1 MNHELTIMRFAVLV
15 LVLVLVATMFS
26 GCATVAPDKTQQA
39 EDLLYLAAEDRV
51 SCELLDTYLGP
62 AGSVFLVGSREN
74 TLNLPFNQLAAL
86 GANGVYV
93 VEDGS
98 TGSGVIVEGYLC
110 PVSETVVQPDP
121 SAETELVEEDQS
133 STEEIDIKLKTVA
146 EPVVPATDNSIVAA
160 PALSAA
166 TPEKVVSQPD
176 PSVETKSEEGDQPD
190 TKSIEIKIVSDLDSA
205 VPAVGTSVVAAP
217 ALSAATPEKLVPQPD
232 PSVGTKFEE
241 GDQPD
246 AKGTEIKIASDPD
259 SAVPAVAT
267 SVAVASEKA
276 TSLAEFERLLAS
288 GQQGNAEA
296 QYQLGQAYQ
305 RGDHVDASRN
315 LAVLWFAS
323 AANQGH
329 KEARLRI
336 SPDCPLKD
344 LGAGLEPGAP
354 IGDCLVPNVDP
365 SKEVAPGIDF
375 SDSELLTNLV
385 GNYEGTAREI
395 FGSESKFKLKFY
407 LVSSE
412 KVAGRLEDVSGYH
425 EELSDIVRIDPE
437 TWAVY
442 GLPEGDCAIEKICI
456 RMKWV
461 SLVSTHTGFTWLQFE
476 PDFSRYEGIVMH
488 GGRAALEVSG
498 SRVSLN

>member
-1 MNHELTIMRFAVLV
+1 MRFTVL
-15 LVLVLVATMFS
+15 LLVATILP
-26 GCATVAPDKTQQA
+26 GCATVAPVKTQQA
-39 EDLLYLAAEDRV
+39 EELVYLAAEDRV

-86 GANGVYV
+86 GANSVYV

-98 TGSGVIVEGYLC
+98 ADSGVIVEGYLC
-110 PVSETVVQPDP
+110 PGSETAIQPDP
-121 SAETELVEEDQS
+121 TAETELAEGDQS
-133 STEEIDIKLKTVA
+133 STEEIEIKLKTVA
-146 EPVVPATDNSIVAA
+146 EPTVPATVTSIVAA
-160 PALSAA
+160 PVLPVAA
-166 TPEKVVSQPD
+166 PEKLVLQPD
-176 PSVETKSEEGDQPD
+176 PSVETKSGEGDQPD
-190 TKSIEIKIVSDLDSA
+190 AKSIESKIASDPESG

-217 ALSAATPEKLVPQPD
+217 VPAAAPEK
-232 PSVGTKFEE
+232 
-241 GDQPD
+241 
-246 AKGTEIKIASDPD
+246 AI
-259 SAVPAVAT
+259 
-267 SVAVASEKA
+267 
-276 TSLAEFERLLAS
+276 SLGEFERLLAS

-329 KEARLRI
+329 QEASRKI
-336 SPDCPLKD
+336 SPDCPLED

-354 IGDCLVPNVDP
+354 IGDCLASFVDP
-365 SKEVAPGIDF
+365 SKEAAPGVYF

-412 KVAGRLEDVSGYH
+412 KVAGRLEDFSGYH
-425 EELSDIVRIDPE
+425 EKLSDIVRIDPE

-456 RMKWV
+456 RMKWA
-461 SLVSTHTGFTWLQFE
+461 SLVSTHTGITWLQFE

>member
-1 MNHELTIMRFAVLV
+1 MRFTVL
-15 LVLVLVATMFS
+15 LLVATILP
-26 GCATVAPDKTQQA
+26 GCATVAPVKTQQA
-39 EDLLYLAAEDRV
+39 EELVYLAAEDRV

-62 AGSVFLVGSREN
+62 TGSVFLVGSREN

-86 GANGVYV
+86 GANSVYV

-98 TGSGVIVEGYLC
+98 ADSGVIVEGYFC
-110 PVSETVVQPDP
+110 PGSETAIQPDP
-121 SAETELVEEDQS
+121 TAETELAEGDQS
-133 STEEIDIKLKTVA
+133 STEEIAIKLKTVA
-146 EPVVPATDNSIVAA
+146 EPTVPATVTSIVAA
-160 PALSAA
+160 PVLPVAA
-166 TPEKVVSQPD
+166 PEKLVPQPD
-176 PSVETKSEEGDQPD
+176 TSVETKSVEGDQPD
-190 TKSIEIKIVSDLDSA
+190 AKSIESPIAPDADSA
-205 VPAVGTSVVAAP
+205 TPAVGTSVVAAP
-217 ALSAATPEKLVPQPD
+217 VPAAAPEK
-232 PSVGTKFEE
+232 
-241 GDQPD
+241 
-246 AKGTEIKIASDPD
+246 AI
-259 SAVPAVAT
+259 
-267 SVAVASEKA
+267 
-276 TSLAEFERLLAS
+276 SLGEFERLLAK
-288 GQQGNAEA
+288 GQKGNAEA

-305 RGDHVDASRN
+305 RGEHVDASRN

-329 KEARLRI
+329 KEASRKI
-336 SPDCPLKD
+336 SPDCPLED
-344 LGAGLEPGAP
+344 LAAGLVPGAP
-354 IGDCLVPNVDP
+354 IGDCLVSFVDP
-365 SKEVAPGIDF
+365 SKEAAPGVDF

-425 EELSDIVRIDPE
+425 EELSDIVRIEPE

-456 RMKWV
+456 RMKWA
-461 SLVSTHTGFTWLQFE
+461 SLVSTHSGFTWLQFE

-498 SRVSLN
+498 SRVYLN

>member
-1 MNHELTIMRFAVLV
+1 MNREQKIMRFTVL
-15 LVLVLVATMFS
+15 LLVAIILP
-26 GCATVAPDKTQQA
+26 GCATVAPVKTQQA
-39 EDLLYLAAEDRV
+39 EELVYLAAEDRV

-62 AGSVFLVGSREN
+62 TGSVFLVGSREN

-86 GANGVYV
+86 GANSVYV

-98 TGSGVIVEGYLC
+98 ADSGVIVEGYFC
-110 PVSETVVQPDP
+110 PGSETAIQPDP
-121 SAETELVEEDQS
+121 TAETELAEGDQS
-133 STEEIDIKLKTVA
+133 STEEIEIKLKTVA
-146 EPVVPATDNSIVAA
+146 EPTVPATVTSIVAA
-160 PALSAA
+160 PVLPVAA
-166 TPEKVVSQPD
+166 PEKLVLQPD
-176 PSVETKSEEGDQPD
+176 TSVETKSVEGDQPD
-190 TKSIEIKIVSDLDSA
+190 AKSIESPIAPDADSA
-205 VPAVGTSVVAAP
+205 TPAVGTSVVAAP
-217 ALSAATPEKLVPQPD
+217 VPAAAPEK
-232 PSVGTKFEE
+232 
-241 GDQPD
+241 
-246 AKGTEIKIASDPD
+246 AI
-259 SAVPAVAT
+259 
-267 SVAVASEKA
+267 
-276 TSLAEFERLLAS
+276 SLGEFERLLAR
-288 GQQGNAEA
+288 GQKGNAEA

-305 RGDHVDASRN
+305 RGEHVDASRN

-329 KEARLRI
+329 KEASRKI
-336 SPDCPLKD
+336 SPDCPLED
-344 LGAGLEPGAP
+344 LAAGLVPGAP
-354 IGDCLVPNVDP
+354 IGDCLVSFVDP
-365 SKEVAPGIDF
+365 SKEAAPGVDF

-425 EELSDIVRIDPE
+425 EELSDIVRIEPE

-456 RMKWV
+456 RMKWA
-461 SLVSTHTGFTWLQFE
+461 SLVSTHSGFTWLQFE

-498 SRVSLN
+498 SRVYLN

>member
-1 MNHELTIMRFAVLV
+1 MRFTVL
-15 LVLVLVATMFS
+15 LLVATILP
-26 GCATVAPDKTQQA
+26 GCATVAPVKTQQA
-39 EDLLYLAAEDRV
+39 EELVYLAAEDRV

-62 AGSVFLVGSREN
+62 TGSVFLVGSREN

-86 GANGVYV
+86 GANSVYV

-98 TGSGVIVEGYLC
+98 ADSGVIVEGYFC
-110 PVSETVVQPDP
+110 PGSETAIQPDP
-121 SAETELVEEDQS
+121 AAETELAEGDQS
-133 STEEIDIKLKTVA
+133 STEEIEIKLKTVA
-146 EPVVPATDNSIVAA
+146 EPTVPATVTSIVAA
-160 PALSAA
+160 PVLPVAA
-166 TPEKVVSQPD
+166 PEKLVLQPD
-176 PSVETKSEEGDQPD
+176 TSVETKSVEGDQPD
-190 TKSIEIKIVSDLDSA
+190 AKSIESPIAPDADSA
-205 VPAVGTSVVAAP
+205 TPAVGTSVVAAP
-217 ALSAATPEKLVPQPD
+217 VPAAAPEK
-232 PSVGTKFEE
+232 
-241 GDQPD
+241 
-246 AKGTEIKIASDPD
+246 AI
-259 SAVPAVAT
+259 
-267 SVAVASEKA
+267 
-276 TSLAEFERLLAS
+276 SLGEFERLLAR
-288 GQQGNAEA
+288 GQKGNAEA

-305 RGDHVDASRN
+305 RGEHVDASRN

-329 KEARLRI
+329 KEASRKI
-336 SPDCPLKD
+336 SPDCPLED
-344 LGAGLEPGAP
+344 LAAGLVPGAP
-354 IGDCLVPNVDP
+354 IGDCLVSFVDP
-365 SKEVAPGIDF
+365 SKEAAPGVDF

-425 EELSDIVRIDPE
+425 EELSDIVRIEPE

-456 RMKWV
+456 RMKWA
-461 SLVSTHTGFTWLQFE
+461 SLVSTHSGFTWLQFE

-498 SRVSLN
+498 SRVYLN

>member
-1 MNHELTIMRFAVLV
+1 MNRELKIMRFT
-15 LVLVLVATMFS
+15 VLVLVATIFS
-26 GCATVAPDKTQQA
+26 GCATVAPVKTQQA
-39 EDLLYLAAEDRV
+39 EELVYLAAEDRV

-86 GANGVYV
+86 GANSVYV
-93 VEDGS
+93 VEDG
-98 TGSGVIVEGYLC
+98 TADSGVIVEGYLC
-110 PVSETVVQPDP
+110 PVSKTVVQPDP

-166 TPEKVVSQPD
+166 TPEKLVSQPD
-176 PSVETKSEEGDQPD
+176 LSVETKSEKGDQPH

-205 VPAVGTSVVAAP
+205 VPAVGTSVVAVPVP
-217 ALSAATPEKLVPQPD
+217 AAAPEKLVPQPD
-232 PSVGTKFEE
+232 PSVGTKSEE

-246 AKGTEIKIASDPD
+246 AKSIEIKIVSDPD

-267 SVAVASEKA
+267 SVAAASEKA

-375 SDSELLTNLV
+375 LDSELLTNLV

-456 RMKWV
+456 RMKWA

>member
-1 MNHELTIMRFAVLV
+1 MNRELKIMRFT
-15 LVLVLVATMFS
+15 VLVLVATIFS
-26 GCATVAPDKTQQA
+26 GCATVAPVKTQQA
-39 EDLLYLAAEDRV
+39 EELVYLAAEDRV

-86 GANGVYV
+86 GANSVYV
-93 VEDGS
+93 VEDG
-98 TGSGVIVEGYLC
+98 TADSGVIVEGYLC
-110 PVSETVVQPDP
+110 PVSKTVVQPDP

-166 TPEKVVSQPD
+166 TPEKLVSQPD
-176 PSVETKSEEGDQPD
+176 PSVETKSEEGDQPH

-205 VPAVGTSVVAAP
+205 VPAVGTSVVA
-217 ALSAATPEKLVPQPD
+217 V
-232 PSVGTKFEE
+232 
-241 GDQPD
+241 
-246 AKGTEIKIASDPD
+246 
-259 SAVPAVAT
+259 
-267 SVAVASEKA
+267 SEKA

-456 RMKWV
+456 RMKWA

>member
-1 MNHELTIMRFAVLV
+1 MRFTVL
-15 LVLVLVATMFS
+15 LLVATILP
-26 GCATVAPDKTQQA
+26 GCATVAPVKTQQA
-39 EDLLYLAAEDRV
+39 EELVYLAAEDRV

-62 AGSVFLVGSREN
+62 TGSVFLVGSREN
-74 TLNLPFNQLAAL
+74 ILNLPFNQLAAL
-86 GANGVYV
+86 GANSVYV

-98 TGSGVIVEGYLC
+98 ADSGVIVEGYFC
-110 PVSETVVQPDP
+110 PGSETAIQPDP
-121 SAETELVEEDQS
+121 TAETELAEGDQS
-133 STEEIDIKLKTVA
+133 STEEIAIKLKTVA
-146 EPVVPATDNSIVAA
+146 EPTVPTTVTSIVAA
-160 PALSAA
+160 PVL
-166 TPEKVVSQPD
+166 P
-176 PSVETKSEEGDQPD
+176 
-190 TKSIEIKIVSDLDSA
+190 
-205 VPAVGTSVVAAP
+205 VAA
-217 ALSAATPEKLVPQPD
+217 PEKLVPQPD
-232 PSVGTKFEE
+232 PSVETKSVE

-246 AKGTEIKIASDPD
+246 AKSIESKIASDPD
-259 SAVPAVAT
+259 SATPAVGTSVVAAPVPAA
-267 SVAVASEKA
+267 APEK
-276 TSLAEFERLLAS
+276 TISLGEFERLLAR
-288 GQQGNAEA
+288 GQKGNAEA

-305 RGDHVDASRN
+305 RGEHVDASRN

-329 KEARLRI
+329 KEASRKI
-336 SPDCPLKD
+336 SPDCPLED
-344 LGAGLEPGAP
+344 LAAGLVPGAP
-354 IGDCLVPNVDP
+354 IGDCLVSFVDP
-365 SKEVAPGIDF
+365 SKEAAPGVDF

-425 EELSDIVRIDPE
+425 EELSDIVRIEPE

-456 RMKWV
+456 RMKWA
-461 SLVSTHTGFTWLQFE
+461 SLVSTHSGFTWLQFE

-498 SRVSLN
+498 SRVYLN

>member
-1 MNHELTIMRFAVLV
+1 MRFTVL
-15 LVLVLVATMFS
+15 LLVATILP
-26 GCATVAPDKTQQA
+26 GCATVAPVKTQQA
-39 EDLLYLAAEDRV
+39 EELVYLAAEDRV

-62 AGSVFLVGSREN
+62 TGSVFLVGSREN

-86 GANGVYV
+86 GANSVYV

-98 TGSGVIVEGYLC
+98 ADSGVIVEGYFC
-110 PVSETVVQPDP
+110 PGSETAIQPDP
-121 SAETELVEEDQS
+121 TAETELAEGDQS
-133 STEEIDIKLKTVA
+133 STEEIEIKLKTVA
-146 EPVVPATDNSIVAA
+146 EPTVPTTVTSIVAA
-160 PALSAA
+160 PVLPVAA
-166 TPEKVVSQPD
+166 PEKLVLQPD
-176 PSVETKSEEGDQPD
+176 TSVETKSVEGDQPD
-190 TKSIEIKIVSDLDSA
+190 AKSIESPIAPDADSA
-205 VPAVGTSVVAAP
+205 TPAVGTSVVAAP
-217 ALSAATPEKLVPQPD
+217 VPAAAPEK
-232 PSVGTKFEE
+232 
-241 GDQPD
+241 
-246 AKGTEIKIASDPD
+246 AI
-259 SAVPAVAT
+259 
-267 SVAVASEKA
+267 
-276 TSLAEFERLLAS
+276 SLGEFERLLAR
-288 GQQGNAEA
+288 GQKGNAEA

-305 RGDHVDASRN
+305 RGEHVDASRN

-329 KEARLRI
+329 KEASRKI
-336 SPDCPLKD
+336 SPDCPLED
-344 LGAGLEPGAP
+344 LAAGLVPGAP
-354 IGDCLVPNVDP
+354 IGDCLVSFVDP
-365 SKEVAPGIDF
+365 SKEAAPGVDF

-425 EELSDIVRIDPE
+425 EELSDIVRIEPE

-456 RMKWV
+456 RMKWA
-461 SLVSTHTGFTWLQFE
+461 SLVSTHSGFTWLQFE

-498 SRVSLN
+498 SRVYLN

>member
-1 MNHELTIMRFAVLV
+1 MNRELKIMRFT
-15 LVLVLVATMFS
+15 VLVLVATIFS
-26 GCATVAPDKTQQA
+26 GCATVAPVKTQQA
-39 EDLLYLAAEDRV
+39 EELVYLAAEDRV

-86 GANGVYV
+86 GANSVYV
-93 VEDGS
+93 VEDG
-98 TGSGVIVEGYLC
+98 TADSGVIVEGYLC
-110 PVSETVVQPDP
+110 PVSKTVVQPDP

-166 TPEKVVSQPD
+166 TPEKLVSQPD
-176 PSVETKSEEGDQPD
+176 PSVGTKSEEGDQPD
-190 TKSIEIKIVSDLDSA
+190 AKSIEIKIV
-205 VPAVGTSVVAAP
+205 
-217 ALSAATPEKLVPQPD
+217 
-232 PSVGTKFEE
+232 
-241 GDQPD
+241 
-246 AKGTEIKIASDPD
+246 SDPD

-267 SVAVASEKA
+267 SVAAASEKA

-456 RMKWV
+456 RMKWA